1 MARSSGFVLSQAR
14 YLDHVPEIDHEGPE
28 PVYRQLAAILR
39 AQIESGELRSGRPIP
54 SERTLTQRYGV
65 AVGTVK
71 KAVEV
76 LRSEG
81 LVQTV
86 IGRGI
91 FVR

>member
-1 MARSSGFVLSQAR
+1 VS
-14 YLDHVPEIDHEGPE
+14 EIDHEGSV
-28 PVYRQLAAILR
+28 PVYQQLAAILR

-54 SERTLTQRYGV
+54 SERTLTQQYGV

-76 LRSEG
+76 LRTEG
-81 LVQTV
+81 LVHTV

>member
-1 MARSSGFVLSQAR
+1 MS
-14 YLDHVPEIDHEGPE
+14 EIDHEGAV

-71 KAVEV
+71 SRLTRARQA
-76 LRSEG
+76 LRSE
-81 LVQTV
+81 LREAR
-86 IGRGI
+86 IA
-91 FVR
+91 

>member
-1 MARSSGFVLSQAR
+1 VT
-14 YLDHVPEIDHEGPE
+14 EIDHEGAV
-28 PVYRQLAAILR
+28 PVYQQLAAILR

-54 SERTLTQRYGV
+54 SERTLTQRYGI

-76 LRSEG
+76 LRTEG
-81 LVQTV
+81 LVHTV
-86 IGRGI
+86 TGRGI

>member
-1 MARSSGFVLSQAR
+1 VT
-14 YLDHVPEIDHEGPE
+14 EIDHEGAV
-28 PVYRQLAAILR
+28 PVYQQLAAILR

-54 SERTLTQRYGV
+54 SERTLTQRYDV

-76 LRSEG
+76 LRAEG
-81 LVQTV
+81 LVHTV

>member
-1 MARSSGFVLSQAR
+1 MFPTP
-14 YLDHVPEIDHEGPE
+14 DTTHVTKITRTGWPPSPPGCT
-28 PVYRQLAAILR
+28 
-39 AQIESGELRSGRPIP
+39 RPD
-54 SERTLTQRYGV
+54 

-76 LRSEG
+76 LRAEG
-81 LVQTV
+81 LVHTV

>member
-1 MARSSGFVLSQAR
+1 MKA
-14 YLDHVPEIDHEGPE
+14 PC
-28 PVYRQLAAILR
+28 PVYQQLAAILR

-76 LRSEG
+76 LRTEG
-81 LVQTV
+81 LVHTV

>member
-1 MARSSGFVLSQAR
+1 
-14 YLDHVPEIDHEGPE
+14 
-28 PVYRQLAAILR
+28 
-39 AQIESGELRSGRPIP
+39 
-54 SERTLTQRYGV
+54 
-65 AVGTVK
+65 VK
-71 KAVEV
+71 KAIEV

>member
-1 MARSSGFVLSQAR
+1 VT
-14 YLDHVPEIDHEGPE
+14 EIDHEGAV
-28 PVYRQLAAILR
+28 PVYQQLAAILR
-39 AQIESGELRSGRPIP
+39 AQIEAGELRSGRPIP
-54 SERTLTQRYGV
+54 SERTLTQRYGI

-76 LRSEG
+76 LRAEG
-81 LVQTV
+81 LVHTV